1 MFTSNMQGCVPNKV
15 LLVDLNWVKISLNEV
30 RFKKYLLLNGWDDLC
45 HLYAIEANC
54 YFSLKKIC
62 TCISRQKFK
71 LTTLM
76 IQVHCSTRWAMRS
89 WYTGTR
95 SSVSFNVQH
104 RDLKIVARHQL
115 SAKLASWS
123 KGDYWQVGAMKT
135 EDDHCHFLLSPG
147 EQRKFTGSPHLFAFT
162 ILHMQ
167 LLYGQSSLISLKSN
181 L

>member
-1 MFTSNMQGCVPNKV
+1 MKYFLKNICFWMDEMIFAMCMQLEPTAILAWKNMYMY
-15 LLVDLNWVKISLNEV
+15 
-30 RFKKYLLLNGWDDLC
+30 FKAKMG
-45 HLYAIEANC
+45 
-54 YFSLKKIC
+54 
-62 TCISRQKFK
+62 FK

-89 WYTGTR
+89 WYIGSR

-123 KGDYWQVGAMKT
+123 KGDYWQDGAMRRD
-135 EDDHCHFLLSPG
+135 DDHCHFLLSPG
-147 EQRKFTGSPHLFAFT
+147 EKRIFTSSPHHFAFT

-181 L
+181 LIYN